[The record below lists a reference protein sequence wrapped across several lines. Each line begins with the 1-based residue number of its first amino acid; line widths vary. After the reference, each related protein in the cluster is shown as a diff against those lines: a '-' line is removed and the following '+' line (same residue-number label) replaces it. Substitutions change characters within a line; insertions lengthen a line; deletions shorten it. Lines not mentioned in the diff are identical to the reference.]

1 MVFLCHYT
9 KQMYSNQKLTDRQAQ
24 ILDFLRDF
32 KNYEGIAPTYREIAG
47 YFGFKSTKAALDH
60 VRALEKKG
68 YVRLHGNRSR
78 SIEIVAPESHSTGDV
93 VSIPILGAIS
103 AGKPEIKEEN
113 RSDTIT
119 IDETILGRSKGHR
132 LFALKVTGES
142 MTGRNICDE
151 DWVVA
156 DADATPNEGE
166 VVVALIDGDTTL
178 KTLAKKKRRYYLK
191 SENPNYPDWIPMEE
205 MTVQGVVKA
214 LIRRI

>member
-1 MVFLCHYT
+1 
-9 KQMYSNQKLTDRQAQ
+9 MYSNQKLTDRQTQ
-24 ILDFLRDF
+24 VLKFIQGF
-32 KNYEGIAPTYREIAG
+32 KKEEGIAPTYREIAG
-47 YFGFKSTKAALDH
+47 YFGFRSTKAALDH
-60 VRALEKKG
+60 VRALERKG
-68 YVRLHGNRSR
+68 FVRLHGNRSR
-78 SIEIVAPESHSTGDV
+78 SIEIVTPESASAGYFA
-93 VSIPILGAIS
+93 SIPILGTIP
-103 AGKPEIKEEN
+103 AGKPETKEEN

-119 IDETILGRSKGHR
+119 IGETILGRSKEHR

-151 DWVVA
+151 DWVIA

-178 KTLAKKKRRYYLK
+178 KTLAKKKRHYYLK

-205 MTVQGVVKA
+205 MIVQGVVKA

>member
-1 MVFLCHYT
+1 
-9 KQMYSNQKLTDRQAQ
+9 MYSKKKLTNRQNQ
-24 ILDFLRDF
+24 VLGFLRDF
-32 KNYEGIAPTYREIAG
+32 KRNEGIAPTYREIAG

-60 VRALEKKG
+60 VRALENKG

-78 SIEIVAPESHSTGDV
+78 SIEIVVPESESIGDV
-93 VSIPILGAIS
+93 VSIPILGAIP
-103 AGKPEIKEEN
+103 AGKPEKKEEH

-151 DWVVA
+151 DWVIA
-156 DADATPNEGE
+156 DADAFPNEGE
-166 VVVALIDGDTTL
+166 VVVALIDGDTAL
-178 KTLAKKKRRYYLK
+178 KTLAKKKRHYYLK